1 MDKSIIDDERTSS
14 DFKGITYSGFKCST
28 VMQRLADAMINERLE
43 NACYWCAELMCSGHY
58 MELWE
63 TLIQFYCKYIH
74 ISNPKLSIY
83 MAKKLMRFREN
94 MNDADTA
101 QDQMDFR
108 NDPGFRSLFI
118 EFVVI
123 LSVSSK
129 KYTIQSVK
137 VKQEDF
143 NMLTFKDLL
152 HAPDLTFGE
161 KVLHEDDPKELII
174 AINEL
179 AFNLSEK
186 EANTM
191 RAYYWYEWIIEHS
204 KICKKN
210 KQLCRIATRSDIE
223 SVLVDDKWSTNPVWL
238 VWILLKDIS
247 VTRGKMHEK
256 IIDSLFQIFS
266 FRYTDGCNTKR
277 RVVVYFAI
285 AILTTNIVFSEY
297 EIIKDKRVLS
307 CVLSQ
312 MNGVFTQVKE
322 HGNRIKQAKEQ
333 EMNNNIEDSSSKS
346 SQIADIQNDLFGIPG
361 DVSQNE
367 KKTRQNNKKSNAQ
380 NTIIKDATNDIFS
393 TDFLPRV

>member
-14 DFKGITYSGFKCST
+14 NFKGITYSGFKCST

-143 NMLTFKDLL
+143 NMLTFKDLYM
-152 HAPDLTFGE
+152 H
-161 KVLHEDDPKELII
+161 LI
-174 AINEL
+174 L
-179 AFNLSEK
+179 PL
-186 EANTM
+186 
-191 RAYYWYEWIIEHS
+191 
-204 KICKKN
+204 
-210 KQLCRIATRSDIE
+210 
-223 SVLVDDKWSTNPVWL
+223 
-238 VWILLKDIS
+238 
-247 VTRGKMHEK
+247 
-256 IIDSLFQIFS
+256 
-266 FRYTDGCNTKR
+266 
-277 RVVVYFAI
+277 
-285 AILTTNIVFSEY
+285 
-297 EIIKDKRVLS
+297 
-307 CVLSQ
+307 
-312 MNGVFTQVKE
+312 
-322 HGNRIKQAKEQ
+322 
-333 EMNNNIEDSSSKS
+333 
-346 SQIADIQNDLFGIPG
+346 
-361 DVSQNE
+361 E
-367 KKTRQNNKKSNAQ
+367 KKFFTKMTQKS
-380 NTIIKDATNDIFS
+380 
-393 TDFLPRV
+393 